1 MIGALMLDIAGTEL
15 TQEDIE
21 LLRAPQVGGVILF
34 ARNIQSPAQVR
45 ALTDHMRQVRPDILI
60 AVDQEGGRVQRLKQ
74 GFTLLP
80 AMGRF
85 GELYQTEPERALKLA
100 EECGWLMATE
110 VLAVGIDFSFA
121 PVLDLNDI
129 SDVIGDRA
137 FAQQPADIIALAD
150 AFLRG
155 MHRAGMATTGK
166 HFPGHGSVK
175 ADSHVAA
182 AIDSRTFAEIQRHD
196 LQTFIQLQNHLDA
209 LMPAHVIYD
218 QVDPNPAGFSEF
230 WLQQV
235 LRQDM
240 GYDGVLFSDD
250 LSMQAACVA
259 GDADARLRAALAA
272 GCDMGLVCNNR
283 AAQQLAL
290 NAITDFPLPNQARLE
305 RMRGK
310 IPELS
315 AEFSIAEV
323 LDLGDEW
330 RSVRDRI
337 LVFKEQSATLLAAQ
351 TSHDPTNY
359 SSTTKNAAT

>member
-21 LLRAPQVGGVILF
+21 LLQAPQVGGMILF
-34 ARNIQSPAQVR
+34 GRNIESPEQVR

-60 AVDQEGGRVQRLKQ
+60 AVDQEGGRVQRLKN

-80 AMGRF
+80 AMGKF
-85 GELYQTEPERALKLA
+85 GELYLSQPEKALELA
-100 EECGWLMATE
+100 EQCGWLMAAE

-129 SDVIGDRA
+129 SDVIGDRS
-137 FAQQPADIIALAD
+137 FAQNMQDIVPLAS
-150 AFLRG
+150 AFLQG
-155 MHRAGMATTGK
+155 MKRAGMASTGK

-182 AIDSRTFAEIQRHD
+182 AVDSRSYDEIYQKD
-196 LQTFIQLQNHLDA
+196 MQSFIQLMPQLDA

-218 QVDPNPAGFSEF
+218 QIDPNPAGFSPY

-235 LRQDM
+235 LRKELKF
-240 GYDGVLFSDD
+240 DGVLFSDD

-259 GDADARLRAALAA
+259 GGADARIQAALNA

-283 AAQQLAL
+283 ESACTALAGIADL
-290 NAITDFPLPNQARLE
+290 PMPNQQRLE
-305 RMRGK
+305 RMRGQ
-310 IPELS
+310 IPALK
-315 AEFSIAEV
+315 V
-323 LDLGDEW
+323 GQQLDLGQNW
-330 RSVRDRI
+330 AHTRDRI
-337 LVFKEQSATLLAAQ
+337 LDFKSQFSA
-351 TSHDPTNY
+351 
-359 SSTTKNAAT
+359 